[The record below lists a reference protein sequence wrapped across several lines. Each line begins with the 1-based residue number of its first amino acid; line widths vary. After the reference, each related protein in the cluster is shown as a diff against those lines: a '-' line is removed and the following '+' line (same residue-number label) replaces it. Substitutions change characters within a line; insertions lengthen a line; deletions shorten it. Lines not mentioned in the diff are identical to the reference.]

1 MLGPKR
7 LPRAPA
13 HDPRQAALGERTRWQ
28 VRALEVERPP
38 MVVLHAGDRIEA
50 SLGAVILELHDP
62 GRAGDRTVVL
72 GATGALSLRPQP
84 EPGRLRLG
92 GELAEVYLGCR
103 ERTDALERR
112 RPCFSSALDPEALQ
126 QLLAAQLRERS
137 DRLPVLDLGAVLR
150 LRIFGEGEPRPL
162 ALQQAW
168 VAADDDRLSI
178 DARVE

>member
-1 MLGPKR
+1 MTTAPLSFAQEQAWR
-7 LPRAPA
+7 RASTHPNGDL
-13 HDPRQAALGERTRWQ
+13 HRGLWF
-28 VRALEVERPP
+28 RA
-38 MVVLHAGDRIEA
+38 
-50 SLGAVILELHDP
+50 
-62 GRAGDRTVVL
+62 
-72 GATGALSLRPQP
+72 
-84 EPGRLRLG
+84 
-92 GELAEVYLGCR
+92 
-103 ERTDALERR
+103 
-112 RPCFSSALDPEALQ
+112 ALDPEALQ